1 MKPVSEDQLHAY
13 VDNELPAT
21 ARLDVE
27 QALAECPLSKA
38 SVNVW
43 REQKRMLHARF
54 DPVLSAPHELYV
66 PVRSAWRGSWQALA
80 ASVAALAVGLVAGWV
95 GHDRYAHT
103 TTAVADDSAR
113 RFAASAVLAHA
124 VFVPEVRHAVEVPAD
139 QETHL
144 VNWLSKRLAAP
155 VRVPHLAP
163 TGWDLLGGRL
173 LPGEPG
179 PLAQFMY
186 QDKGGRRLTL
196 LVSHKVAPE
205 GATSAFRYEQR
216 ERIGVFYWVDGAYN
230 YALSADLPRAE
241 LLALADT
248 VYQELSRN

>member
-1 MKPVSEDQLHAY
+1 MKPLSEDQLHAY

-27 QALAECPLSKA
+27 QALAEDPHARA
-38 SVNVW
+38 SVNAW
-43 REQKRMLHARF
+43 REHKRMLHARF
-54 DPVLSAPHELYV
+54 DPVLSAPHEMHV
-66 PVRSAWRGSWQALA
+66 PVRSAWRGSWPALA
-80 ASVAALAVGLVAGWV
+80 ASLAALTVGLVGGWV
-95 GHDRYAHT
+95 GHDRFAPT
-103 TTAVADDSAR
+103 TVTADDGGRS
-113 RFAASAVLAHA
+113 FAASAALAHA

-163 TGWDLLGGRL
+163 AGWDLLGGRL

-196 LVSHKVAPE
+196 LVSHKAAPE
-205 GATSAFRYEQR
+205 VATSAFRYEQR
-216 ERIGVFYWVDGAYN
+216 KHIGVFYWVDGAYN

-241 LLALADT
+241 LLALADA